1 MNHADLC
8 RQLFD
13 GLADDDTAATS
24 AACAAE
30 LDARQ
35 NGGAPMSLN
44 DLQAFNHA
52 VHKVVPD
59 FHYED
64 CVCLETETGFVEE
77 HRVCGTLPDG
87 SALNL
92 FACVVGDVADG
103 QIVALREYV
112 DSFAARGLLKALQG

>member
-13 GLADDDTAATS
+13 GLENDDIAATNGV
-24 AACAAE
+24 CAE
-30 LDARQ
+30 NLDARQ
-35 NGGAPMSLN
+35 NGAAPMSLQ
-44 DLQAFNHA
+44 DLQAYNHA

-59 FHYED
+59 LHYQD
-64 CVCLETETGFVEE
+64 CVCLITETGFVEE

-87 SALNL
+87 NALNV
-92 FACVVGDVADG
+92 FACVVGDVSDG

-112 DSFAARGLLKALQG
+112 DSLAAKGLMQALQG